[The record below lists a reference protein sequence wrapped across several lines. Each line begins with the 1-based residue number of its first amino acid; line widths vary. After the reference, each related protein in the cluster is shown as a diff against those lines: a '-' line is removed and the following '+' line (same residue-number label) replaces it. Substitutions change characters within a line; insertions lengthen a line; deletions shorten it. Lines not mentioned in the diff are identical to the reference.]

1 MSHSTFMNLMY
12 EGGPVMWPLLFA
24 SIVGMVAA
32 VERAWVLR
40 RARADAGALL
50 KRLRSSLIQAS
61 TPAALD
67 WLRKEST
74 PLARVAQAGLE
85 SFDRP
90 AALVEKAVERQ
101 ANIELR
107 RLEKR
112 FGLLAAVV
120 NLAPLLGFLG
130 TVTGMIDSFSVLA
143 EVGLTNP
150 GLVADGIS
158 EALITTAAGL
168 VVAIP
173 AQLALNVY
181 THRVRDIT
189 ADFERVG
196 GYLVELRETQ
206 LG

>member
-1 MSHSTFMNLMY
+1 MSQSWFWQLMND
-12 EGGPVMWPLLFA
+12 GGWVMWPLLLA

-32 VERAWVLR
+32 AERAWVLR
-40 RARADAGALL
+40 KARVDAGVLL
-50 KRLRSSLIQAS
+50 KRLRFSLAQAS
-61 TPAALD
+61 TSAALE
-67 WLRKEST
+67 WLRKEPT
-74 PLARVAQAGLE
+74 PLGRVTQAGLE

-90 AALVEKAVERQ
+90 AALVEKAIERQ
-101 ANIELR
+101 ANMELR

-112 FGLLAAVV
+112 FGLLTAVV

-130 TVTGMIDSFSVLA
+130 TVTGMINSFKVLA
-143 EVGLTNP
+143 EAGLTNP
-150 GLVADGIS
+150 GLVASGIS

-173 AQLALNVY
+173 AQLALNIY
-181 THRVRDIT
+181 THRVRDIA